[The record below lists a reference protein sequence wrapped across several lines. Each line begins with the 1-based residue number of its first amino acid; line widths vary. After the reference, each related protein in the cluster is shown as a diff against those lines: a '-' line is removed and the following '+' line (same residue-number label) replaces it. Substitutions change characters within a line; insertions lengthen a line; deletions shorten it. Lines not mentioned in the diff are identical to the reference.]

1 MKSILTELY
10 EGRIFPAEQYS
21 PRSEEYRKIHQ
32 EHYQHYDDF
41 IETLSKVNPPL
52 DKRFIEIMDEQLDV
66 IPYEFSEMFIDG
78 FRLGARIMIDIF
90 QGDLGIR
97 ENEPSGYHRASLFCF
112 LLSARFCSFNSCSL
126 CFSICTIS
134 DTFSFP
140 RTAFTHS

>member
-1 MKSILTELY
+1 MKNILSELY
-10 EGRIFPAEQYS
+10 EGKIFPAEQYS
-21 PRSEEYRKIHQ
+21 PRSEEYRKIYQ

-52 DKRFIEIMDEQLDV
+52 DKKFIEIMDEQLDV

-97 ENEPSGYHRASLFCF
+97 ENKPSAK
-112 LLSARFCSFNSCSL
+112 
-126 CFSICTIS
+126 
-134 DTFSFP
+134 
-140 RTAFTHS
+140 

>member
-1 MKSILTELY
+1 MSELY
-10 EGRIFPAEQYS
+10 EGKIFPAEQYS
-21 PRSEEYRKIHQ
+21 PRSEEYQKNNQ

-97 ENEPSGYHRASLFCF
+97 ENES
-112 LLSARFCSFNSCSL
+112 SAK
-126 CFSICTIS
+126 
-134 DTFSFP
+134 
-140 RTAFTHS
+140 

>member
-1 MKSILTELY
+1 MKSILSELY
-10 EGRIFPAEQYS
+10 EGKIFPAEQYS
-21 PRSEEYRKIHQ
+21 PRSEEYQKIHQ

-52 DKRFIEIMDEQLDV
+52 DKKFIEIMDEQLDV

-97 ENEPSGYHRASLFCF
+97 ENEPSAK
-112 LLSARFCSFNSCSL
+112 
-126 CFSICTIS
+126 
-134 DTFSFP
+134 
-140 RTAFTHS
+140 